1 VSHQDQEQESC
12 DHDVQ
17 AAVLESLRIEGE

>member
-17 AAVLESLRIEGE
+17 AAALESLRIEGE